1 MITVSLYARVSS
13 RQQAQE
19 NTIES
24 QIVELERRIGS
35 DGHELLDEHK
45 FVDNGY
51 SGSNLE
57 RPGLENLRDRVAEG
71 KIDKIYIHSPD
82 RLSRK
87 SAYQALLL
95 EEFRKAGSEVIFL
108 NHKFE
113 DNPESNMFLGIQ
125 GLVAE
130 YERAKIMERN
140 RRGKLHA
147 AKTGRISV
155 MSNAPY
161 GYRYIA
167 KHVGE
172 GSAQFEINQE
182 EADVVCKIFNWVGQE
197 RVSINEVIRRL
208 SEIPVITQTGKER
221 WKRST
226 IWKMLRNPAYIGRAA
241 YGKTKACSKPQVRKS
256 KKGTCG
262 KLKNGHFSN
271 DKENWIYVS
280 VPKIIS
286 DNLFD
291 SVQVQLTENRQRA
304 RVRERK
310 ETFLL
315 RSLTVCQRCQYTYC
329 GAYSRN
335 QRYSYYRCSGSRFNG
350 NRVCDNKSIRTD
362 VLDTVIWE
370 EVKSVLK
377 EPDRIAN
384 EYQRRL
390 LENKKP
396 LHNQTREKQESK
408 LRLSIKKFIDSY
420 AKGFISQEEFE
431 PRITTM
437 KQHLKEIEE
446 EKERTLDQKKLQQ
459 ELSLVTDSLKNF
471 SSSIESKLD
480 LVDWQTKQNIIRMLI
495 HQIEINHNHLYIV
508 FRIKSLANFDQ
519 NSHNRIMQCCTSRT
533 DTGIQKTDQVIRTS
547 HALA

>member
-1 MITVSLYARVSS
+1 MTTVSLYARVSS

-24 QIVELERRIGS
+24 QIVELERRISS
-35 DGHELLDEHK
+35 DGHELLDEHR

-87 SAYQALLL
+87 FSYQMILL
-95 EEFRKAGSEVIFL
+95 EEFKKAGSEIVFL
-108 NHKFE
+108 NHKFD
-113 DNPESNMFLGIQ
+113 DNPDSHLFLQIQ
-125 GLVAE
+125 GAIAE

-147 AKTGRISV
+147 AKAGCISV
-155 MSNAPY
+155 MGRAPY

-172 GSAQFEINQE
+172 GSAQFEVDEE
-182 EADVVCKIFNWVGQE
+182 EANIVRKIFSRVGQE
-197 RVSINEVIRRL
+197 RASIGEVVHEL
-208 SEIPVITQTGKER
+208 NKIPVITRTGKR
-221 WKRST
+221 YWKRST
-226 IWKMLRNPAYIGRAA
+226 IWNMLKNPAYIGQAA
-241 YGKTKACSKPQVRKS
+241 YGKTKTCSKPQVKKS

-262 KLKNGHFSN
+262 KLKSGRFNS
-271 DKENWIYVS
+271 DKENWTYIP
-280 VPKIIS
+280 VPKIINE
-286 DNLFD
+286 NLFD
-291 SVQVQLTENRQRA
+291 SVQTQLAENRQRA
-304 RVRERK
+304 RVRQRR
-310 ETFLL
+310 ETYLL
-315 RSLTVCQRCQYTYC
+315 QGLMVCQRCQYTYC
-329 GAYSRN
+329 GTNHVHKKSTY
-335 QRYSYYRCSGSRFNG
+335 YYYRCSGTNSSKFNG
-350 NRVCDNKSIRTD
+350 NKICDNKSIRTD
-362 VLDTVIWE
+362 ILDGVIWE
-370 EVKSVLK
+370 EVKSILK

-390 LENKKP
+390 SENKKP

-471 SSSIESKLD
+471 SSSVESKLD
-480 LVDWQTKQNIIRMLI
+480 QVDWQTKQNIIRMLI

-519 NSHNRIMQCCTSRT
+519 NSHNRIMQCCTSSQYCWT
-533 DTGIQKTDQVIRTS
+533 AG
-547 HALA
+547 

>member
-1 MITVSLYARVSS
+1 MTMVSLYARVSS

-24 QIVELERRIGS
+24 QIVELERRISS
-35 DGHELLDEHK
+35 DRHELLDEHK

-57 RPGLENLRDRVAEG
+57 RPGLESLRDRVAEG
-71 KIDKIYIHSPD
+71 RIDKIYIHSPD

-172 GSAQFEINQE
+172 GSAQFEVNQE
-182 EADVVCKIFNWVGQE
+182 EADVVYKIFNWVGQE
-197 RVSINEVIRRL
+197 RMSINEVIRRL
-208 SEIPVITQTGKER
+208 SEIPVITQTGKEY

-271 DKENWIYVS
+271 DKENWIYVP
-280 VPKIIS
+280 VPKIVN

-304 RVRERK
+304 RARERK

-335 QRYSYYRCSGSRFNG
+335 KRYSYYRCSGCRFNG
-350 NRVCDNKSIRTD
+350 NRVCDNKAIRTD

-370 EVKSVLK
+370 EVKSILK

-390 LENKKP
+390 LGDKVD
-396 LHNQTREKQESK
+396 QTIEKQESK
-408 LRLSIKKFIDSY
+408 LKRSIAKLIDSY
-420 AKGFISQEEFE
+420 SQEYITQEEFE
-431 PRITTM
+431 PRVKTM
-437 KQHLKEIEE
+437 RQRLKEIEE
-446 EKERTLDQKKLQQ
+446 EKEKALNQKKLQQ
-459 ELSLVTDSLKNF
+459 ELSLVTDSLKTF
-471 SSSIESKLD
+471 SSSVESKLD

-519 NSHNRIMQCCTSRT
+519 NSHNKIMQCCTRSS
-533 DTGIQKTDQVIRTS
+533 DTGISFRNFIV
-547 HALA
+547 